1 MSESKIRR
9 GPKPRTKE
17 KIRGLSIQIMVLP
30 AEREAIE
37 QMAIEAGESISTFC
51 RTSILKL
58 IRRSKDKV

>member
-1 MSESKIRR
+1 MSEKTRR
-9 GPKPRTKE
+9 GPKPRSE
-17 KIRGLSIQIMVLP
+17 DKIRQKSIQIMVLP

-58 IRRSKDKV
+58 IRRDKSK